1 MRVRIHGQSEK
12 KAVARRLDIELLDSE
27 VRLSIGQLDGDQDE
41 EAITLQTKDVEAA
54 LGTPPGPVHQLN
66 GQSSTGNPKLADVR
80 RRDESVYV
88 WIRTEGSEGWEI
100 VVPRFEL
107 VEA

>member
-12 KAVARRLDIELLDSE
+12 KAVARRLDIAPQGSE
-27 VRLSIGQLDGDQDE
+27 TRLSIGQLDAKQDE
-41 EAITLQTKDVEAA
+41 ESITLQSKDLAA
-54 LGTPPGPVHQLN
+54 AFAAPPGAVQKLT

-80 RRDESVYV
+80 CHADSVYV

-107 VEA
+107 AND